1 MMFIVEDKKDITNA
15 KTTKILKDTSEL
27 PDDKYEVSKLKTIY
41 NAKVKKENLI
51 EENTNTFLAKPL

>member
-1 MMFIVEDKKDITNA
+1 MVYVVKDEKNIANA
-15 KTTKILKDTSEL
+15 KTTKFLKDTSEL

-51 EENTNTFLAKPL
+51 EENTKTFLAKPL